1 MSFPPNKIRWHFS
14 SVGRHR
20 PSPFGISSR
29 AQLDTT
35 TTDGRANLPVCPN
48 LTASQRSQV
57 GTMGLHR
64 SARLGG
70 SLGGGAPPPY
80 LDFDLMNEWRRVRL
94 RFTSARRGS
103 AALPWWWCEAAP
115 FRL

>member
-48 LTASQRSQV
+48 LTASERSNAG
-57 GTMGLHR
+57 GTMGIRTRGHR
-64 SARLGG
+64 SARSGE
-70 SLGGGAPPPY
+70 SLGGAAAPPY
-80 LDFDLMNEWRRVRL
+80 LGGGVKL
-94 RFTSARRGS
+94 RPFVSELST
-103 AALPWWWCEAAP
+103 LP
-115 FRL
+115 